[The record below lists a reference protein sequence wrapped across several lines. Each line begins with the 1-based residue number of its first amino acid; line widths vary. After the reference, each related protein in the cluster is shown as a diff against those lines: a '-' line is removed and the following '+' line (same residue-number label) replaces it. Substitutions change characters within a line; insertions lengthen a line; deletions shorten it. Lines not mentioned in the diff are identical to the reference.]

1 MPPVVTIPNRKTLAL
16 FLLASIVLSGLM
28 VVVASVNAQSPVDL
42 PSAGRQSAYSTNFA
56 SSELPTAGQHG
67 GAAPAPSPSTG
78 IQTRP
83 TAHSPLAARPI
94 TDQANAP
101 HTLTTPDA
109 AARESARNVQRS
121 RPLPPRSTGATGGSL
136 GSLAADGSPQ
146 PPGPLM
152 SLTTV
157 VSGLAIVLGLFL
169 VVAWLF
175 KRAMP
180 KGAGA
185 LPSEV
190 VEVLGRTALAPR
202 QMVHLIRVGQKMLL
216 VSISAAGVE
225 TLTEITDPMEVDRLA
240 GICGQTSS
248 QSVSSAFRHVFQQ
261 FSQESA
267 PAGFLGD
274 AKSETNES
282 ASRAARPEVTH
293 G

>member
-1 MPPVVTIPNRKTLAL
+1 
-16 FLLASIVLSGLM
+16 
-28 VVVASVNAQSPVDL
+28 
-42 PSAGRQSAYSTNFA
+42 
-56 SSELPTAGQHG
+56 
-67 GAAPAPSPSTG
+67 
-78 IQTRP
+78 
-83 TAHSPLAARPI
+83 
-94 TDQANAP
+94 
-101 HTLTTPDA
+101 
-109 AARESARNVQRS
+109 
-121 RPLPPRSTGATGGSL
+121 
-136 GSLAADGSPQ
+136 
-146 PPGPLM
+146 M

-157 VSGLAIVLGLFL
+157 LSGLAIVLGLFL
-169 VVAWLF
+169 VVAWVF

-261 FSQESA
+261 FSQEPA
-267 PAGFLGD
+267 PDGFLGD
-274 AKSETNES
+274 AQSKTNEL
-282 ASRAARPEVTH
+282 ASRAALPEVAH